1 MLFVV
6 VVVFTWALSRQRM
19 LRVLSGALGP
29 TGRRVIGRRAIL
41 A

>member
-1 MLFVV
+1 MLLV

-19 LRVLSGALGP
+19 LRVLSSALGP